1 MKLLYKILFP
11 VICLCILSSTS
22 VMAQKVSNSSA
33 TLLNSGE
40 LSEDTLN
47 TFISFSPV
55 HLDGK
60 TYVRWLVKNDKKDGV
75 FVVERSEDG
84 SEFEA
89 LGFRDRVGTQLLV
102 NLFYSYV
109 DEDPLPGASHYRVM
123 QVGADNTY
131 KYSSVVKVVA
141 PVNSRQSGS
150 AADASENN
158 K

>member
-1 MKLLYKILFP
+1 MITAVVAF
-11 VICLCILSSTS
+11 SSIDS
-22 VMAQKVSNSSA
+22 NAQKVSQSSS
-33 TLLNSGE
+33 TLLNRGN
-40 LSEDTLN
+40 LTEDSLN

-75 FVVERSEDG
+75 FIVERSDDG

-131 KYSSVVKVVA
+131 KYSPVVKVVT
-141 PVNSRQSGS
+141 PMNPRQAGS
-150 AADASENN
+150 AADAGNES

>member
-1 MKLLYKILFP
+1 MKLFNKILFTLT
-11 VICLCILSSTS
+11 CLCFLNSTS
-22 VMAQKVSNSSA
+22 LMVQKVSNSSA

-40 LSEDTLN
+40 LSEDTVN

-109 DEDPLPGASHYRVM
+109 DEDPLPGASHYRIM

-141 PVNSRQSGS
+141 PVSPRQSGS

>member
-1 MKLLYKILFP
+1 
-11 VICLCILSSTS
+11 
-22 VMAQKVSNSSA
+22 MAQKVSNSSA